1 MCNFSFAY
9 QPVLTQYQTLQIVQA
24 FQTFGGIANNT
35 NIQDDIDTCGNGIPM
50 DICLHRSFDR
60 LEWSIE
66 AAGGAYTLR
75 FVHDPTGTGPAI
87 GVASQVVQTGKVLT
101 FGTVGTQPKPE
112 LCNLHYAICRFVHMA
127 GMADIFNAVED
138 DDEEY
143 IDGVLSLEMV
153 DENEVE
159 MELEGEHAVEG
170 DVSEGEL
177 DGGMEEEDTSASG
190 RVPFLQEGQFR
201 ETVLVN

>member
-1 MCNFSFAY
+1 MNK
-9 QPVLTQYQTLQIVQA
+9 TLQIVQA
-24 FQTFGGIANNT
+24 FQTFGGIANTT

-66 AAGGAYTLR
+66 AVGGVYTLR
-75 FVHDPTGTGPAI
+75 FVRDPTGPAI
-87 GVASQVVQTGKVLT
+87 GVASQVVQRDKVLT
-101 FGTVGTQPKPE
+101 FGVVGTQPKPE

-127 GMADIFNAVED
+127 AMADIFDAVED

-143 IDGVLSLEMV
+143 VDGVLSLEMV

-159 MELEGEHAVEG
+159 MELEGEHAVEE

-177 DGGMEEEDTSASG
+177 DDGMEEEDTSASG
-190 RVPFLQEGQFR
+190 RMPFFQGSQFR